1 MCPVCL
7 ATAAVIAS
15 SATGTGGIAALI
27 AGKILRKQTSSTQSK
42 EVNHGNNSTGG

>member
-27 AGKILRKQTSSTQSK
+27 AGKILRKQNPSIQTEK
-42 EVNHGNNSTGG
+42 VNHGNYNTGN